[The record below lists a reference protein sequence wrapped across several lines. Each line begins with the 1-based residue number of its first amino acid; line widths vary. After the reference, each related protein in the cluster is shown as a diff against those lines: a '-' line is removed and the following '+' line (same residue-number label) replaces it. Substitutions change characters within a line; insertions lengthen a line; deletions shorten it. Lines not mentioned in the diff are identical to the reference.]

1 MCNLHL
7 DEKNCQHFK
16 TGLSNTGKKE
26 RFYGFRQKSVK
37 KNSKINKDLELFIL
51 GNEFIIVHVGNFYN
65 IYNLL
70 VSEL

>member
-1 MCNLHL
+1 L
-7 DEKNCQHFK
+7 DFD
-16 TGLSNTGKKE
+16 KK
-26 RFYGFRQKSVK
+26 RQ

-51 GNEFIIVHVGNFYN
+51 ENVFIIVHVGNFYN

>member
-7 DEKNCQHFK
+7 DEKIV
-16 TGLSNTGKKE
+16 NTLKQVFQIQEKE
-26 RFYGFRQKSVK
+26 RFLNFDKSV

>member
-1 MCNLHL
+1 M
-7 DEKNCQHFK
+7 DFD
-16 TGLSNTGKKE
+16 KK
-26 RFYGFRQKSVK
+26 RQ

-51 GNEFIIVHVGNFYN
+51 ENEFIIVHVGNFYN